1 MIIKSLIL
9 IITAIPFAVS
19 AVWFRYYYE
28 NKESCSLKQI
38 LKNEKSSCIVFLI
51 TYIVMSL
58 LIIFTYFCKENS
70 FFNSLRYLIF
80 EYVMF
85 LTAAIDF
92 KQKKI
97 PNELIFFIIAERVV
111 FFIPEFF
118 MYPDEIVSLLISSF
132 SGMLICGMMMMI
144 CRIISRKGIGAG
156 DVKLFAAAGFMTNLY
171 GAVNILFY
179 SLLVAS
185 AVSIFLL
192 LFKKAKA
199 NSTVP
204 MAPFVFAGT
213 IFYIVLM

>member
-28 NKESCSLKQI
+28 NKKSCSLKQI
-38 LKNEKSSCIVFLI
+38 LKNEKSS
-51 TYIVMSL
+51 YIVISL
-58 LIIFTYFCKENS
+58 LIIFTYFYKENS

-132 SGMLICGMMMMI
+132 SGMLTCGMMMLI

-204 MAPFVFAGT
+204 MAPFIFAGT